1 LKNFFVS
8 YKSPLAVT
16 LVIILLGGAFVYSR
30 LQTSLFPEIT
40 FPKIKVI
47 AEAGLQPVDK
57 MMVTVTKPLENAIK
71 EVPDLDYVRST
82 TSRGSCEIS
91 AFMDW
96 DANIDLSQQRIE
108 SKINEIKS
116 DLPPE
121 TQITVEKM
129 NPSILPVM
137 GYTLETHQ
145 LSNIALKQLALYTI
159 KPFLS
164 QVSGVSEVRIIGGK
178 MKEYWLTLD
187 VRKMSSLSLT
197 PDMLSAA
204 IGGTGFIK
212 SNGYLSDYHFLYL
225 TVTDATVHSAEDIE
239 NIVVKNTG
247 KRIILVKDVATVNVR
262 EAVEYTRINAN
273 GREALLIAVIKQ
285 PNANLVDI
293 SKAMETKVEEL
304 KKVLPNGV
312 TIRPYYL
319 QADFVNDAVRSVTD
333 SLWIGLALAIF
344 VAILFLRSLKASTTI
359 LFTIPVTLCLTL
371 IVMYAVGYTFNIMTL
386 GAIAAAIGLIIDDA
400 IVVVEQIHR
409 THEEH
414 PDEPSTSLVQKAIH
428 YLFPAMLGSSVSTI
442 VIFIPFVL
450 MSGVAGAYF
459 KVMTNTMIIILV
471 CSFLVTWI
479 GLPVIYLLLT
489 PARRRGANIVG
500 PASSRPSPFLTFAS
514 LGYPGQKAHAAE
526 KPHLV
531 HRQRWVSFF
540 IRYPI
545 ISFAFIIALVAA
557 VVYIYPKLETGF
569 LPDMDEGSIVLDYN
583 SPPGTSLEETDR
595 MLREVEKIIIATPE
609 VEAYSRRT
617 GTEMGFFITEPNRG
631 DYLIQLKKDR
641 NKTTDDVIEDLRKQI
656 EATQPALRI
665 DFGQVITDMLGDLMT
680 SVQPIEIKIF
690 GNDQQRLQ
698 QLSKQVSDVV
708 SGIDG
713 TADVFDGIVIAGP
726 SVTIEPSYAR
736 LAQFGLT
743 PAELQ
748 FQLQTSL
755 EGNIVGTLPE
765 KEQLTNIRMVYP
777 GSRTLSVADIGRL
790 QIFLPV
796 GELKPITDL
805 ATVTVKPGD
814 AEIQR
819 ENLQSMGVVSA
830 RLEGRDLGSTVKEI
844 QQKVGSR
851 VVLPEGYHVEYGGAY
866 ADQQKSFS
874 ELLIILITA
883 SLLVFGVILFLY
895 RKVAVALIIL
905 LIAVLGISGSYLA
918 LYLTK
923 TALNVGSYTGLIMI
937 VGIIGENAIFTY
949 LQFRDSLA
957 TQSVDDAVIYA
968 ISTRLRPKLMTAL
981 GAIIALLPLAL
992 GIGTGAQLHQPLA
1005 IAVIGGFVIALPL
1018 LLIVLPT
1025 LLRLLYHRKKSPRT

>member
-1 LKNFFVS
+1 MKNFFVS
-8 YKSPLAVT
+8 YKNPLTVT
-16 LVIILLGGAFVYSR
+16 LVIILMGGAFAYSK

-47 AEAGLQPVDK
+47 ADAGLQPVDK

-71 EVPDLDYVRST
+71 QVPDLDYVRSR

-108 SKINEIKS
+108 SKINEIKN

-137 GYTLETHQ
+137 GYTVETHQ
-145 LSNIALKQLALYTI
+145 LSNIEMKQLALYTI

-197 PDMLSAA
+197 PDLMSAA

-212 SNGYLSDYHFLYL
+212 SNGYLADYHFLYL
-225 TVTDATVHSAEDIE
+225 TVTDATVHTLEDIQ

-247 KRIILVKDVATVNVR
+247 KRVILVKDVATVNVK

-293 SKAMETKVEEL
+293 SKAMEAKVEEL
-304 KKVLPNGV
+304 TKVLPRGV

-319 QADFVNDAVRSVTD
+319 QADFVSDAIRSVTD
-333 SLWIGLALAIF
+333 SLWIGLGLAII
-344 VAILFLRSLKASTTI
+344 VAIIFLRSLKASSTI
-359 LFTIPVTLCLTL
+359 LITIPITLCLTL
-371 IVMYAVGYTFNIMTL
+371 IVLDAIGYTFNIMTL
-386 GAIAAAIGLIIDDA
+386 GAVAAAIGLIIDDA

-414 PDEPSTSLVQKAIH
+414 PEEPSTTLVQKAIH

-459 KVMTNTMIIILV
+459 KVMTNTMIITLV
-471 CSFLVTWI
+471 CSFFMTWI
-479 GLPVIYLLLT
+479 GLPVVYLLLSPT
-489 PARRRGANIVG
+489 RRSRSKKAR
-500 PASSRPSPFLTFAS
+500 
-514 LGYPGQKAHAAE
+514 AE

-540 IRYPI
+540 IRFPI
-545 ISFAFIIALVAA
+545 ISFAFMIALIVA
-557 VVYIYPKLETGF
+557 VIYIYPRLETGF
-569 LPDMDEGSIVLDYN
+569 LPEMDEGSIVLDYN

-595 MLREVEKIIIATPE
+595 MLREVEKIIVATPE
-609 VEAYSRRT
+609 VQAYSRRT
-617 GTEMGFFITEPNRG
+617 GTEMGFFITEPNSG

-641 NKTTDDVIEDLRKQI
+641 TKTTDDVIEDLRKQI
-656 EATQPALRI
+656 EATQPGLRV
-665 DFGQVITDMLGDLMT
+665 DFGQVIGDMLGDLMT
-680 SVQPIEIKIF
+680 SVQPIEIKVF
-690 GNDQQRLQ
+690 GNDQQQLQ
-698 QLSKQVSDVV
+698 QLSKQVSDIV
-708 SGIDG
+708 SGVDG
-713 TADVFDGIVIAGP
+713 TADVFNGIVIAGP
-726 SVTIEPSYAR
+726 SVTIEPNYAR

-748 FQLQTSL
+748 FQLQNSL
-755 EGNIVGTLPE
+755 EGNVVGTVPE

-790 QIFLPV
+790 QIFLPN

-805 ATVTVKPGD
+805 ATVTVKSGD

-819 ENLQSMGVVSA
+819 ENLQSMGVVTA
-830 RLEGRDLGSTVKEI
+830 RLEGRDLGSTVRDI
-844 QQKVGSR
+844 QQKVNSR
-851 VVLPEGYHVEYGGAY
+851 VILPEGYHVEYGGAY

-895 RKVAVALIIL
+895 RKVAVALVIL

-1025 LLRLLYHRKKSPRT
+1025 LLRLLYRRWKSPQSPEIS